1 MENASASANTPVLG
15 EDSPLLSL
23 GNLSLN
29 LWNYRAVVADL
40 PVELT
45 YQEFELL
52 RLLARSADRIVSFD
66 ALTRGL
72 WQTTGHRETRR
83 LNVLAFRLRSKLA
96 ASHPYHIETVRG
108 RGYGLVTAVGKEPVA
123 NAS

>member
-1 MENASASANTPVLG
+1 MGNASASANTPVLG
-15 EDSPLLSL
+15 EDSPLLVL

-29 LWNYRAVVADL
+29 LRNCRAVVADL
-40 PVELT
+40 AVELT

-83 LNVLAFRLRSKLA
+83 LNVLTFRLRSKLA

-108 RGYGLVTAVGKEPVA
+108 RGYGLISEIAPGAVA
-123 NAS
+123 